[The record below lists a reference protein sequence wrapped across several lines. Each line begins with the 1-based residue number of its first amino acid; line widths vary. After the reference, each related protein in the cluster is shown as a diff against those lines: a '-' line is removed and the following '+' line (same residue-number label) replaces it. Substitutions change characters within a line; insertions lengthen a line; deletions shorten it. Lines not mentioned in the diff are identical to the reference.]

1 MPYILIINIV
11 MRWVGLV
18 LCYWPIKK
26 LTFSE
31 LVLDG
36 KERHATVVSY
46 VNVSIIKSKSLNCKA
61 LRRVSLLCYI
71 GEALY
76 TSVTYCII

>member
-1 MPYILIINIV
+1 MPYILIVNIAV
-11 MRWVGLV
+11 MWVGLV
-18 LCYWPIKK
+18 LCYWPIKNLLSLNSFLIEK
-26 LTFSE
+26 KCYS
-31 LVLDG
+31 G
-36 KERHATVVSY
+36 SS

-76 TSVTYCII
+76 TSDTYYII

>member
-1 MPYILIINIV
+1 M
-11 MRWVGLV
+11 
-18 LCYWPIKK
+18 
-26 LTFSE
+26 
-31 LVLDG
+31 
-36 KERHATVVSY
+36 HATVVSY

-76 TSVTYCII
+76 TSVTYGII